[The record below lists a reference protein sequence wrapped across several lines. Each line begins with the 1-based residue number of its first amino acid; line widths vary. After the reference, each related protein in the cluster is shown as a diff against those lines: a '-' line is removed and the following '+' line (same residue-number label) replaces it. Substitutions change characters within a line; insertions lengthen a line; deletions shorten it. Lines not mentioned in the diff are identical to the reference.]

1 VKNALEIPVS
11 GTGHAIKVSSASSD
25 DYIYTGKGVSSF
37 AGFTTDADIVF
48 IRENGDN
55 RQVGLFGGSDLIY
68 QGDPWII
75 LSKKADSVIINRTN
89 GLTDYYIQGESDL
102 RGDIFQ
108 QTIESN
114 KIEVRSS
121 RKEPVVNNG
130 QQKSIEIVNT
140 LGISGKSSDILSP
153 LARIVKRVLSF
164 FS

>member
-1 VKNALEIPVS
+1 MLFRS
-11 GTGHAIKVSSASSD
+11 HAIKVSSASSD